1 MQDPAAALP
10 ASEPAVLVEQL
21 SKVYKV
27 YSSPWDRLLEALLR
41 RPRHR
46 EFRALAEV
54 SFTLPRGEGL
64 AIIGENGAGKSTLLK
79 LLAGIGGPT
88 SGTLQVRG
96 KIASILELGSGFHPE
111 FTGRQNIVLHAAML
125 GLSERELQQKLPS
138 IVAWSELGD
147 FIDQPVKVYSTGMA
161 MRLGFSIAIQ
171 VEPDVLIIDE

>member
-79 LLAGIGGPT
+79 LLAGIGGPS
-88 SGTLQVRG
+88 SGTLRVG
-96 KIASILELGSGFHPE
+96 GEVASILELGSRLPPQ
-111 FTGRQNIVLHAAML
+111 FTRPQNILL
-125 GLSERELQQKLPS
+125 
-138 IVAWSELGD
+138 
-147 FIDQPVKVYSTGMA
+147 TGA
-161 MRLGFSIAIQ
+161 
-171 VEPDVLIIDE
+171 